1 LVSLILRLYDPTK
14 GCVKIDGQ
22 DIRGFTLDS
31 LRSRMSVVL
40 QDTCLFAA
48 SVRDNIAYAAP
59 EASPDEIEA
68 AARLANAHE
77 FIMAL
82 PQGYATPL
90 AERGMTLSHGQRQRL
105 AIARA
110 AVRRASIL
118 LLDEPT
124 TGLDKKNER
133 AVLEALDR
141 VRQGRTTFLVTHDL
155 NQIVRAD
162 LILYLEGGRIL
173 EQGTHAQLMEL
184 NGHYA
189 SLFKTHWPQANMAFI
204 HAPSALAS

>member
-1 LVSLILRLYDPTK
+1 
-14 GCVKIDGQ
+14 
-22 DIRGFTLDS
+22 
-31 LRSRMSVVL
+31 
-40 QDTCLFAA
+40 
-48 SVRDNIAYAAP
+48 
-59 EASPDEIEA
+59 
-68 AARLANAHE
+68 
-77 FIMAL
+77 MAL

-184 NGHYA
+184 NGHYT